1 MERGKKQRTLT
12 TLALI
17 VATASGGAA
26 GYLLGRANA
35 LRLASEQLVRDA
47 TQILSLQAAITD
59 EAWSTLKAINASH
72 FAYCSDAE
80 IGYFRSLA
88 FEAMFL
94 RDLGHIR
101 DGNLECSAMLGR
113 QGLPREEVKPD
124 YITPRGLK
132 IKRNLSGYQ
141 SPKGAV
147 FVAQLDNA
155 FVVTDPNFRIRWH
168 TGNQNYQIT
177 ILDIASQQRI
187 RTIGAPPLLPG
198 AIVDRDWQG
207 SIGDNLYVTRCVTAS
222 TVCATVLGSAS
233 AALSTDRIQITLFT
247 SLGALTGGFLEL
259 AWLFVR
265 QRSQS
270 MEVRL
275 RRAIRKDELRMVYQ
289 PIVELESRRIV
300 KAEALVRWSDRDG
313 LAVGPDVFVAIAER
327 AGFVGDLTRL
337 VVRHALRDFKDILR
351 LNPNFRL
358 SVNVTGSDLADAA
371 FLPMLERSLEDA
383 GVEARQLA
391 IEITE
396 SSTARTST
404 AIDAIHQLRQ
414 RGHSVQIDDFGT
426 GHSSLAYLKDLA
438 VDTIKIDKAFI
449 QAIGTE
455 SVTLVILPQILS
467 LAKALNLRVIVEGIE
482 TEEQAA
488 YFTGEGKTVYGQ
500 GWLFGRPV
508 PAADF
513 HRALAKNRKKD
524 EVILLA
530 GD

>member
-1 MERGKKQRTLT
+1 
-12 TLALI
+12 
-17 VATASGGAA
+17 
-26 GYLLGRANA
+26 
-35 LRLASEQLVRDA
+35 
-47 TQILSLQAAITD
+47 
-59 EAWSTLKAINASH
+59 
-72 FAYCSDAE
+72 
-80 IGYFRSLA
+80 
-88 FEAMFL
+88 
-94 RDLGHIR
+94 
-101 DGNLECSAMLGR
+101 
-113 QGLPREEVKPD
+113 
-124 YITPRGLK
+124 
-132 IKRNLSGYQ
+132 
-141 SPKGAV
+141 
-147 FVAQLDNA
+147 
-155 FVVTDPNFRIRWH
+155 
-168 TGNQNYQIT
+168 
-177 ILDIASQQRI
+177 
-187 RTIGAPPLLPG
+187 
-198 AIVDRDWQG
+198 
-207 SIGDNLYVTRCVTAS
+207 
-222 TVCATVLGSAS
+222 
-233 AALSTDRIQITLFT
+233 
-247 SLGALTGGFLEL
+247 
-259 AWLFVR
+259 
-265 QRSQS
+265 
-270 MEVRL
+270 
-275 RRAIRKDELRMVYQ
+275 
-289 PIVELESRRIV
+289 
-300 KAEALVRWSDRDG
+300 
-313 LAVGPDVFVAIAER
+313 
-327 AGFVGDLTRL
+327 